1 MTREETSRVLM
12 ILNSAYPAFYS
23 KFSDKEIDGIVEV
36 WAEMFESDDVNLVKF
51 ALKELIETHTGF
63 PPDIAALKGKMR
75 EIVQASSNKPTHED
89 LWVMLKRAAENG
101 YYGAKEEFDK
111 LPPVLQRY
119 VGSPST
125 LKDYSLMSAETFNT
139 VVHGQFLKQIKIIE
153 ERQEY
158 ADRLPEGVKEY
169 IGRLTKPMPEDNRL
183 SDAEFNER
191 RNAILDQLEGRNDS
205 T

>member
-36 WAEMFESDDVNLVKF
+36 WAEMFENDDVKLVKF

-75 EIVQASSNKPTHED
+75 EILQAASDKPTPED
-89 LWVMLKRAAENG
+89 LWLKLKTAAENG
-101 YYGAKEEFDK
+101 YYGAREEFEK
-111 LPPVLQRY
+111 LPPVLKRY
-119 VGSPST
+119 VGSPAT
-125 LKDYSLMSAETFNT
+125 LKEYSMMSADTFNT

-169 IGRLTKPMPEDNRL
+169 IGRLTKPMPTEDRL
-183 SDAEFNER
+183 LTEEEFEKK
-191 RNAILDQLEGRNDS
+191 RNAILDQLEGGK
-205 T
+205 